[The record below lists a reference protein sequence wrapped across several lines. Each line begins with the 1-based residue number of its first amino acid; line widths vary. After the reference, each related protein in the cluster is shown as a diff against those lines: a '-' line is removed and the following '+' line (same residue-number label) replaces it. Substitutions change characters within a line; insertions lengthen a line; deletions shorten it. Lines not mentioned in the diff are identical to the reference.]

1 MCIIKTLNFTGFP
14 ETMWIT
20 MWIIVQKFYGKDDF
34 LMYADKEEL
43 LTKAKQLLQ
52 GEVTSISYNTW
63 IKNLEIDSI
72 NNNVITL
79 IAQSKMQKDAILSR
93 FLDLFINTFNFIT
106 NTSCEVAVIEKTEEK
121 EEEPINTNYT
131 STEFYANSGLN
142 PKYTFDSF
150 VVGNNNKFAHAAA
163 QAVADAPAITYNPLF
178 IHGGV
183 GLGKTHLMQ
192 AIGNKIVQDNP
203 KAKVLYV
210 TSEKFINELINSIKD
225 PNYKNELFRNKY
237 RNIDALLI
245 DDIQFLSG
253 KKTGQEEFFHT
264 FNALHEAG
272 KQIVIS
278 SDRPPRDIPLLEE
291 RLKSRFEWG
300 ILADISLPD
309 YETRLAILR
318 KKVQTD
324 NIIIDDYILSVIATK
339 VDSNIRELEGAL
351 NKIVAYASLTH
362 SPITIEM
369 TEKAINDIVLQKEK
383 IISADYIQEIVAK
396 YFNIDK
402 KDLVSTKKSNDI
414 VYPRQIAMYLCRAVG
429 QMSFPKI
436 AEEFKKKDH
445 TTVMHA
451 YKKIEKDLKEN
462 SNTKL
467 IVESVKNIIKEAK

>member
-1 MCIIKTLNFTGFP
+1 MYTN
-14 ETMWIT
+14 
-20 MWIIVQKFYGKDDF
+20 KDD
-34 LMYADKEEL
+34 L
-43 LTKAKQLLQ
+43 LTKAKTLLQ
-52 GEVTSISYNTW
+52 TEVTSISYNTW

-72 NNNVITL
+72 NNNKIIL
-79 IAQSKMQKDAILSR
+79 IAQSKMQKDAIEAR
-93 FLDLFINTFNFIT
+93 FFDLILNTFNYIT
-106 NTSCEVAVIEKTEEK
+106 NTSCEISIIEKTEEVK
-121 EEEPINTNYT
+121 EPIKTDFSNAETY
-131 STEFYANSGLN
+131 SNSCLN
-142 PKYTFDSF
+142 PKYTFDNF

-163 QAVADAPAITYNPLF
+163 LAVAGAPAITYNPLF
-178 IHGGV
+178 IYGGV

-192 AIGNKIVQDNP
+192 AIGNKIIQDNP
-203 KAKVLYV
+203 QSKILYV
-210 TSEKFINELINSIKD
+210 TSEKFINELVNSIKD
-225 PNYKNELFRNKY
+225 ANYKNELFRNKY
-237 RNIDALLI
+237 RNIDVLLI
-245 DDIQFLSG
+245 DDIQFIAG

-264 FNALHEAG
+264 FNTLYENG
-272 KQIVIS
+272 KQIIIS
-278 SDRPPRDIPLLEE
+278 SDKPPRDIPLLEE

-300 ILADISLPD
+300 ILADKSMPD

-318 KKVQTD
+318 KKVQTE

-369 TEKAINDIVLQKEK
+369 AEKAINDIVLQKEK
-383 IISADYIQEIVAK
+383 VISADYIQEIVSK

-402 KDLVSTKKSNDI
+402 KDLISTKKSNDI

-436 AEEFKKKDH
+436 GEEFGKRDH

-451 YKKIEKDLKEN
+451 YKKIEKELKEN

-467 IVESVKNIIKEAK
+467 IVESVKNIIKDSK